1 MDWRLNQAVFLT
13 ITILKETFNPISRE
27 LFLIAVTDS
36 IGSGGMWTRF
46 QADVQNETWSQSLSY
61 YSGTILQGG

>member
-36 IGSGGMWTRF
+36 IGSGGM
-46 QADVQNETWSQSLSY
+46 
-61 YSGTILQGG
+61 